1 MKSIKR
7 LFQKDKIGFVRG
19 TFALGIILLLIAMLF
34 LWILGN
40 RVSRGAEE
48 RAADAA
54 RQVAQQF
61 QMLIEDGFRQMNVV
75 SEEIDGTSDNA
86 LEQIRNMV
94 RYGVFSDAMIVSDGV
109 EYHMDGT
116 KSEVEQTPRSIHY
129 HTDGIEGKIIGC
141 EDETV
146 QLRVSVGESAELAA
160 WIDPDRLDWILESAY
175 AEDYGYAIFNSSTGA
190 YLVNKSNYEGGGYY
204 DALLKLNVDGDTE
217 KLLHAQVAQTH
228 VHSAKDGGSEY
239 IAQTKTEIYP
249 WSIALFIP
257 GELLMQNENTVGLT
271 NMLFVA
277 AILVLIVALA
287 VYIVFIMRRMRKE
300 SDVQLRKSRIADKM
314 LALAAEDSKSRLYIY
329 QRKQDKIFAFYDG
342 LHCEGEDEA
351 APKNIA
357 ELGVRCGLSETDTE
371 QLRERLRELKP
382 GERCKLNLR
391 CSVQDSKHL
400 LRFVL
405 NSTDEDGDLVLGAMR
420 DCTVEQ
426 QTRIRF
432 SDERN
437 FRKAILPKTICIWQ
451 INFGRGR
458 WMLTDCRADVDAK
471 KYGVQLNEWRDY
483 EGDLNGLARD
493 HIHPADY
500 SDYSAKMNVESILD
514 AYTRG
519 KFEQVMEYRLRS
531 LGDQY
536 QWHRQVLRV
545 FKEPDSG
552 EIVAN
557 LYLLNVDAEKNAEI
571 ERKQRTLILQQ
582 TLTALGGIYYGLY
595 YVNLDSDLCYA
606 ARTHGGELITQ
617 LSMPFKATFVD
628 YIAKNVH
635 PEDRERINKL
645 LDPYNI
651 RRSIREGCHFARCE
665 YRRFVGDSC
674 EWSEI
679 IVQAA
684 RFENATVR
692 EVVIALRDINGEKQ
706 QNT

>member
-40 RVSRGAEE
+40 RDSRGAEE

-75 SEEIDGTSDNA
+75 SEEIDGASDSA
-86 LEQIRNMV
+86 LEHIRNMV

-552 EIVAN
+552 
-557 LYLLNVDAEKNAEI
+557 
-571 ERKQRTLILQQ
+571 
-582 TLTALGGIYYGLY
+582 
-595 YVNLDSDLCYA
+595 
-606 ARTHGGELITQ
+606 
-617 LSMPFKATFVD
+617 
-628 YIAKNVH
+628 
-635 PEDRERINKL
+635 
-645 LDPYNI
+645 
-651 RRSIREGCHFARCE
+651 
-665 YRRFVGDSC
+665 
-674 EWSEI
+674 
-679 IVQAA
+679 
-684 RFENATVR
+684 
-692 EVVIALRDINGEKQ
+692 
-706 QNT
+706 